1 MTMVMTVSV
10 LGAILFAIILGIALF
25 NHFCDGGDEKYTIAF
40 FGFMEVV
47 CIFLVAATGTVWNDP
62 VKVIVI
68 DKDSHVF
75 TYKVQRH
82 QFDSNNSSDCV
93 HFNIDQTYITHC
105 NVKSYTME
113 YLNE

>member
-1 MTMVMTVSV
+1 MILVMLVSV
-10 LGAILFAIILGIALF
+10 LGAILCAIILGIALY
-25 NHFCDGGDEKYTIAF
+25 NHFCDWCDEKYTIAF
-40 FGFMEVV
+40 FGFIEAI
-47 CIFLVAATGTVWNDP
+47 CIVLITATGAVWNDP

-68 DKDSHVF
+68 DKDSHVL